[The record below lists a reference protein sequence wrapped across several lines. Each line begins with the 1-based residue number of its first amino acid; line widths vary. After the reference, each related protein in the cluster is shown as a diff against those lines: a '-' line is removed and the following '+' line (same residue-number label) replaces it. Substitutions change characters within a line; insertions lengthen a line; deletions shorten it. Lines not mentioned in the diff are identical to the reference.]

1 VGQNDPVSTTFP
13 RAGKKTL
20 GYNVTQVDEFLASA
34 RRAYDASADA
44 EPMTAESIRHT
55 AFSMQKGGYS
65 SSHVDAALERL
76 EDAFAVRDRERE
88 AGATGTQAWL
98 ESARGRAQELVDR
111 LGRPAGHRFSR
122 VSFLSVGYNRAD
134 VDRFANKV
142 IKYFED
148 GFPITADDVRSAVF
162 RQQRGGYRE
171 VQVDVV
177 LDNVVDVMLAVR

>member
-20 GYNVTQVDEFLASA
+20 GYSVTQVDEFLATA
-34 RRAYDASADA
+34 RRAYDATDDA
-44 EPMTAESIRHT
+44 EPLTAESIRHT

-65 SSHVDAALERL
+65 SAHVDAALERL
-76 EDAFAVRDRERE
+76 EDAFAVRDRERA
-88 AGATGTQAWL
+88 AGAHGKQAWL
-98 ESARGRAQELVDR
+98 EGARDRAQELVNR

-122 VSFLSVGYNRAD
+122 VSFLSFGYNRAD
-134 VDRFANKV
+134 VDRFANKLV
-142 IKYFED
+142 KYLED

-162 RQQRGGYRE
+162 RPQRGGYRE